1 MSVTITPELQ
11 EKINFFKSLTNIT
24 NVEVYNTFI
33 EYTQLIDNTDCF
45 TFKIFKNEE
54 FIELVIPK
62 IFCLQLLP
70 QEVIRNKG
78 QLDNLIENY
87 LNRKSCT
94 DDDCALCL
102 NNDYLDCFY
111 YLHPETDVIEQIYKA
126 TIITNKTD
134 VQSQLI
140 EKINELEFV
149 ENIKLYNNK
158 ISGYIIIDCEFKHLN
173 DKNIFT
179 KYSGTYP
186 IEFCEDVEQHLN
198 IVEKI
203 KEYYNN
209 TMPKTLEEHNNIL
222 PL

>member
-1 MSVTITPELQ
+1 M
-11 EKINFFKSLTNIT
+11 
-24 NVEVYNTFI
+24 
-33 EYTQLIDNTDCF
+33 
-45 TFKIFKNEE
+45 
-54 FIELVIPK
+54 VIPK
-62 IFCLQLLP
+62 IFCLQPLP
-70 QEVIRNKG
+70 QEVIQNKG

-102 NNDYLDCFY
+102 SNDYLDCFY

-134 VQSQLI
+134 VQSQLV

-149 ENIKLYNNK
+149 EDIKLYNNK
-158 ISGYIIIDCEFKHLN
+158 ITGYIIIDCKFKHLN
-173 DKNIFT
+173 DTNIFT

-209 TMPKTLEEHNNIL
+209 TMPKTLEEHTNIL